1 MLIKSKLIPS
11 LFSIPLENF
20 KEELL
25 KILKTSSKF
34 DHTVSTVDKNEMISN
49 LELKSSP
56 SPQKRTTG
64 VNSSKKRTT
73 RVNSPK
79 EKTTSVDDSNKIGF
93 GTS

>member
-49 LELKSSP
+49 LELKSSL
-56 SPQKRTTG
+56 
-64 VNSSKKRTT
+64 
-73 RVNSPK
+73 SPK
-79 EKTTSVDDSNKIGF
+79 KKTTKVNPPKKKATRVDDSNKTGLE
-93 GTS
+93 T